1 MADLLP
7 SRIEPLG
14 DSAGHAADSRR
25 ERPAQPKAAVKPVP
39 APVPPPLDLEL
50 EPDQDEAHRLDELA

>member
-14 DSAGHAADSRR
+14 DSAEHAADSRR
-25 ERPAQPKAAVKPVP
+25 ERAPKPSAAAKPAVT
-39 APVPPPLDLEL
+39 PPPLDP
-50 EPDQDEAHRLDELA
+50 EPDPEEAHQLDELA

>member
-25 ERPAQPKAAVKPVP
+25 ERPPKPSAAAKP
-39 APVPPPLDLEL
+39 AAAPPPLDP
-50 EPDQDEAHRLDELA
+50 EPDPEETHQLDELA

>member
-14 DSAGHAADSRR
+14 DSAGQAADSRR
-25 ERPAQPKAAVKPVP
+25 ERPPQPKSAVKP
-39 APVPPPLDLEL
+39 AAAPPPIDSEIDP
-50 EPDQDEAHRLDELA
+50 EQDEAHQLDELA

>member
-14 DSAGHAADSRR
+14 DSPEHSADSRR
-25 ERPAQPKAAVKPVP
+25 ERPAQPKAVVKPVP
-39 APVPPPLDLEL
+39 SPPPLDA
-50 EPDQDEAHRLDELA
+50 EPSDVHQLDELA

>member
-14 DSAGHAADSRR
+14 EGAELPADSRR
-25 ERPAQPKAAVKPVP
+25 DPKPKPKPAEKPTP
-39 APVPPPLDLEL
+39 APPPLDAE
-50 EPDQDEAHRLDELA
+50 QDESHQLDELA

>member
-25 ERPAQPKAAVKPVP
+25 EP
-39 APVPPPLDLEL
+39 APKPSAAAKPAVAPPPLDP
-50 EPDQDEAHRLDELA
+50 EPDPEETHQLDELA

>member
-14 DSAGHAADSRR
+14 DGTEQPADSRR
-25 ERPAQPKAAVKPVP
+25 ERKPQPKAEVKPGP
-39 APVPPPLDLEL
+39 PTPPVDVDSE
-50 EPDQDEAHRLDELA
+50 ESHQLDELA